1 MDFRKLL
8 ENKMFMIL
16 MGTIVGIIV
25 IIIII
30 VVIVSM
36 SGGSVSS
43 FSALEEM
50 YAAYRF
56 C

>member
-25 IIIII
+25 IIIILFKI
-30 VVIVSM
+30 TSP
-36 SGGSVSS
+36 
-43 FSALEEM
+43 
-50 YAAYRF
+50 RQ
-56 C
+56 